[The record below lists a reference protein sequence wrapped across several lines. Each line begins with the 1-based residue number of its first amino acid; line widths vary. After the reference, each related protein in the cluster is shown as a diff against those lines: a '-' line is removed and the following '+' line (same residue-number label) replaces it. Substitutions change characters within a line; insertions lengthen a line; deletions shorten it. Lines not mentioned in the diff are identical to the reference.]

1 MAAYAARRLLPMAQ
15 NLKQILAIE
24 LLAACQG
31 CDFHAGLR
39 SSEALERVRALVRA
53 HVASLQEDRYMAP
66 DIEMAAGLVGSGAV
80 VAAADLNLPEVCEA

>member
-1 MAAYAARRLLPMAQ
+1 MGQ
-15 NLKQILAIE
+15 NLTQILAIE

-53 HVASLQEDRYMAP
+53 DVAALQEDRYMAP
-66 DIEMAAGLVGSGAV
+66 DIEVAARLVASGAV
-80 VAAADLNLPEVCEA
+80 VAAAGLTLPEVWTEA